1 MIEIQI
7 IRRKDGVQTSSVK
20 QFEDHHLAAKWLVE
34 DSYFQNPDVI
44 EVVWAQHGCRH
55 QWKFVDLTERDLQ
68 GFRCRHCGVEFSM
81 EDGLIDAMY
90 RKSK

>member
-7 IRRKDGVQTSSVK
+7 IRRKDGVETSSIRR
-20 QFEDHHLAAKWLVE
+20 FEDHHRASKWLIE

-44 EVVWAQHGCRH
+44 KVIWEQHGCRH
-55 QWKFVDLTERDLQ
+55 QWAFQDLTERDLQ

-81 EDGLIDAMY
+81 EDGLIDEMY
-90 RKSK
+90 RKSA

>member
-7 IRRKDGVQTSSVK
+7 VRRKDGVQSSSIKKFV
-20 QFEDHHLAAKWLVE
+20 DHHEASKWLVE

-44 EVVWAQHGCRH
+44 EVVWRQQGCRH
-55 QWKFVDLTERDLQ
+55 QWKFMDVTERDLQ